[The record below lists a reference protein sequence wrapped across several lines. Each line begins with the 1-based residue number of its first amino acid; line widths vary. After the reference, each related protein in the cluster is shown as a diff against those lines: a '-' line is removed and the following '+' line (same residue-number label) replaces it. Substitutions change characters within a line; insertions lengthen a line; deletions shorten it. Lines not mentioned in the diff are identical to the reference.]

1 MHYLWLLLCA
11 VGLFLYAV
19 WGSYFARNPL
29 DNIPGPLRQHWCT
42 GNLNQ
47 IFARYAWDF
56 HKMLAER
63 YGSVSKFYGLFGA
76 RELYVF
82 DPKAMYHILV
92 KDQDT
97 FEVTPAFS
105 ATNKV
110 LFGDG
115 LLSTLGEHHRKQRKL
130 LNPAFSI
137 SHVRNMVPAF
147 LEVTNCLR
155 DGIAAQVKHGPREIN
170 MLEWLNRTA
179 LELVGQGGLG
189 YSFDCLKEGYV
200 NPYSA
205 AVKNL
210 VPTVLKV
217 SVARKF
223 LPFLINVGTPN
234 IRRFIVRI
242 FPWKALKEICGIVDV
257 MDEASMKVFEE
268 KKRALSEGDDA
279 VLHQVGEGKDIMSI
293 LLRANMDASAE
304 DRLPDSELVA
314 QMSTLIFTATHTT
327 SGALCRTL
335 LTLAHYQD
343 AQDRLREEIQQ
354 AMAEFGEL
362 DYEALGNLSFLDAV
376 CRETLRLY
384 PPVATVTRTALN
396 DIVLPFSRPIKGNDG
411 TYMREVLVP
420 KNTNVVVSILNSNQD
435 PETWGDDALQW
446 KPERWLSPLP
456 QSVVDAEIPGVYSHL
471 MTFIGGGR
479 ACIGFKF
486 SELEMKI
493 VLCKLVQTFKFTPTK
508 EIDWTTQ
515 ASSPN
520 VKGSEDAKWQLPLR
534 VEMISDCSVQC

>member
-1 MHYLWLLLCA
+1 MHYLWLLVCA
-11 VGLFLYAV
+11 VGLFLYTV
-19 WGSYFARNPL
+19 WSSYFARNPL

-47 IFARYAWDF
+47 IFAQYAWDF

-63 YGSVSKFYGLFGA
+63 YGPVSKFYGLFGA

-82 DPKAMYHILV
+82 DPKAMYHILA

-97 FEVTPAFS
+97 FEVTPAFL
-105 ATNKV
+105 ATSKV

-115 LLSTLGEHHRKQRKL
+115 LLSTSGEHHRKQRKL

-147 LEVTNCLR
+147 LQVMNCLR

-179 LELVGQGGLG
+179 LELVGQSGLG

-210 VPTVLKV
+210 VPTILKV
-217 SVARKF
+217 
-223 LPFLINVGTPN
+223 
-234 IRRFIVRI
+234 RFIVRI
-242 FPWKALKEICGIVDV
+242 FPWKALKEVCGIVDD

-268 KKRALSEGDDA
+268 KKPALSAGDDA

-314 QMSTLIFTATHTT
+314 QMSTLVFTATHTT
-327 SGALCRTL
+327 AGAL
-335 LTLAHYQD
+335 
-343 AQDRLREEIQQ
+343 
-354 AMAEFGEL
+354 
-362 DYEALGNLSFLDAV
+362 
-376 CRETLRLY
+376 
-384 PPVATVTRTALN
+384 ALN

-420 KNTNVVVSILNSNQD
+420 KNTNVIVSILNSNRD
-435 PETWGDDALQW
+435 PETWGDDALQC

-493 VLCKLVQTFKFTPTK
+493 VLCKLVQTFRFTPTK

-515 ASSPN
+515 VSSPN
-520 VKGSEDAKWQLPLR
+520 VKGPEDAKWQLPPR
-534 VEMISDCSVQC
+534 AEMISDCCVQC